1 MRVNVIRCACG
12 FEARALMAAAH
23 AFARLDQEAWR
34 KRCLEAHRARGPL
47 TCRRF
52 LEAVKAAS
60 LSYGSEPA
68 GADRLAHGG
77 VLHPREVH
85 HAATTG

>member
-1 MRVNVIRCACG
+1 MQINVIRCACG
-12 FEARALMAAAH
+12 FEVRALMAAAY

-52 LEAVKAAS
+52 LEARKHSAKS
-60 LSYGSEPA
+60 S
-68 GADRLAHGG
+68 
-77 VLHPREVH
+77 
-85 HAATTG
+85 